1 MHVEEYRLLEKNG
14 VQLGV
19 GTTKSGLGVLLYA
32 SIADPS
38 IAVVSSEKNK
48 VISTSC
54 SEEILSSLDDGV
66 GISEILS
73 KVEGDVSFAV
83 LNQTDKTSILA
94 RKLNGKIEVWKYN
107 RFDGFGHILSSSG
120 DFDPVV
126 IDWCDDFSSSSS
138 KLWEALDGYK
148 ELSIDIEGG
157 VRRFKK

>member
-32 SIADPS
+32 SIDDTS
-38 IAVVSSEKNK
+38 IAVVASEKNK

-54 SEEILSSLDDGV
+54 SEEILYSLDDGV

-73 KVEGDVSFAV
+73 KVEGNVSFAV

-94 RKLNGKIEVWKYN
+94 RKLNGKIEVWK
-107 RFDGFGHILSSSG
+107 
-120 DFDPVV
+120 
-126 IDWCDDFSSSSS
+126 
-138 KLWEALDGYK
+138 
-148 ELSIDIEGG
+148 
-157 VRRFKK
+157 

>member
-32 SIADPS
+32 SIDDPS

-73 KVEGDVSFAV
+73 TVEGDVSFAV
-83 LNQTDKTSILA
+83 LN
-94 RKLNGKIEVWKYN
+94 
-107 RFDGFGHILSSSG
+107 
-120 DFDPVV
+120 
-126 IDWCDDFSSSSS
+126 
-138 KLWEALDGYK
+138 
-148 ELSIDIEGG
+148 
-157 VRRFKK
+157 